1 MSGIG
6 IEFRRIYRHRTIASS
21 LRSLGGSLIST
32 LTPMLTIILVLVVMY
47 NTLDYD
53 NALFAERELLSAT
66 LMYIF
71 VFSLIATSVFS
82 GPISRLLG
90 DSLYLGH
97 LDDVM
102 PCYYSGLALTM
113 GLTGLLGL
121 SFFGFV
127 YLSGQVQ
134 LDFAAMSFCAF
145 ISMALVF
152 YNMTFMS
159 AAKDLRQI
167 AVYFAVGMAF
177 SYVCAWV
184 MTLLGVAVI
193 RAMLL
198 GLTCGFWLIAA
209 LEYALVRSLY
219 TGNSRNYGKVLSY
232 IKQNRLLMIANLLY
246 TLGLFVHNFVYWAGD
261 LSVTVAG
268 CYVYA
273 PTYDKASCVAMY
285 TNIMASV
292 LFVMQVQSHFT
303 DRFKAYSGAVRSGR
317 MVDIQVAKSRMFRM
331 MNYIIMS
338 VVKLQFITSVGLFL
352 LFMVVLPGAGFY
364 GLSMDIYPCLA
375 AGYFVVYMMYA
386 QLMFL
391 NYYEDTRGALYT
403 SLVFFSVT
411 LGGSVATMLLLPYA
425 WQGLG
430 LFAGGLAAWTVAF
443 FRLQWVQRHFG
454 ALVFCRGELIAKKL
468 APMPNS
474 RVYPLPQQAKEAT
487 NA

>member
-6 IEFRRIYRHRTIASS
+6 IEFRRIYRHRSITSS

-32 LTPMLTIILVLVVMY
+32 LTPMLTIILVLLVMY

-53 NALFAERELLSAT
+53 GALFAERELLSAT

-71 VFSLIATSVFS
+71 VFSLIVTSLFS
-82 GPISRLLG
+82 APISRLLG

-97 LDDVM
+97 MDDIL

-113 GLTGLLGL
+113 GVTGLLAMT
-121 SFFGFV
+121 FFGFV
-127 YLSGQVQ
+127 YLSGQVA
-134 LDFAAMSFCAF
+134 LDFAVMSFCAF
-145 ISMALVF
+145 VSMALVF

-167 AVYFAVGMAF
+167 AIYFAIGMAF

-184 MTLLGVAVI
+184 MTLLGIGVI

-198 GLTCGFWLIAA
+198 GMTCGFWLIAA

-219 TGNSRNYGKVLSY
+219 PHNSRKYGKVFAY
-232 IKQNRLLMIANLLY
+232 IKQNRLLMFSNLLY
-246 TLGLFVHNFVYWAGD
+246 TLGLFVHNFVYWTGD

-268 CYVYA
+268 CFVYA

-292 LFVMQVQSHFT
+292 LFVMQVQTHFT
-303 DRFKAYSGAVRSGR
+303 DRFKEYSGAVHTGR
-317 MVDIQVAKSRMFRM
+317 MVDIEVAKSRMFRM

-375 AGYFVVYMMYA
+375 AGYFVTYMMYA

-391 NYYEDTRGALYT
+391 NYYEDAKGSLYT
-403 SLVFFSVT
+403 SLVFFAVT
-411 LGGSVATMLLLPYA
+411 LVGSIAAMLLLPYA

-430 LFAGGLAAWTVAF
+430 LFAGGLSAWAVAF
-443 FRLQWVQRHFG
+443 FRLKWVQRRYD
-454 ALVFCRGELIAKKL
+454 ALVFCRGELISKKNET
-468 APMPNS
+468 MPSS
-474 RVYPLPQQAKEAT
+474 RVYSLAEQAKGVSGI
-487 NA
+487 